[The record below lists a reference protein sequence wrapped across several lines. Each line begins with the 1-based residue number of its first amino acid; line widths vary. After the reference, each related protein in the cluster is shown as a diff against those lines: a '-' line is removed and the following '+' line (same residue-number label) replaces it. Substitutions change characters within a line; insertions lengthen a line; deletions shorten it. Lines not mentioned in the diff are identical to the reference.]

1 MRKTYCKAHM
11 VFADVTALEDS
22 TPSTNDNSDIADV
35 SLLNGKVA
43 VSDYGTLELN
53 QFVLDGSKSVI
64 NNPNDIAFMS
74 QGQSGAECKFATN
87 PLVTFLFSQNHTSAG
102 ITLNFGFDYP
112 TEIVVTWYAAN
123 NIKLLAKTY
132 YPDATTYVCRQQ
144 IENYQKITVE
154 FVRTRLPYRYAELQ
168 WILYGLE
175 IDWTGADIQS
185 AKVTEEVDVT
195 SSTLSINKAN
205 ISIIDANNDFD
216 IENDDGAWKAIQKT
230 QEVTLTEYVNDEPIP
245 CGVFFIDGKS
255 FSKNIAS
262 FELIDRIGLL
272 DNYTFDQG
280 EMYFNKPIGEI
291 MEKIFACA
299 NITDYEISDDV
310 YDLTV
315 SGTLEIQTCREALQ
329 MCCFTVGALADDSRT
344 GTIKIYKPDRYIK
357 YTIPIRRKFSGSTE
371 VSLKEYVS
379 GVSITSN
386 VYTLSSEKSNIY
398 DDALPAG
405 DTRIEFSDPYDPS
418 TITASSGTIKRANV
432 HYLIVNMETA
442 GACTIGGKKYE
453 KTTLKTA
460 ANDEYIEA
468 NEIVNNKDFGD
479 LTLHNADILADVTN
493 DLLRYYKLRKEIGL
507 KYILE
512 KEQSGDWVA
521 INNIRGQS
529 SMSLIE
535 SQSIDL
541 VGGFLATATCC
552 GYSVIVTDNSY
563 TGEFYTGERGLI

>member
-1 MRKTYCKAHM
+1 M
-11 VFADVTALEDS
+11 VFADVTALADS

-35 SLLNGKVA
+35 SLLNGKVS
-43 VSDYGTLELN
+43 VNDYGTLELN
-53 QFVLDGSKSVI
+53 QFLLDGSKTVI

-74 QGQSGAECKFATN
+74 QEQSGAECKFAKN
-87 PLVTFLFSQNHTSAG
+87 PLVSFAFSQNHTSAG

-154 FVRTRLPYRYAELQ
+154 FIKTRLPYRYAELQ
-168 WILYGLE
+168 WIIYGLE

-195 SSTLSINKAN
+195 SSTLSINTAN

-230 QEVTLTEYVNDEPIP
+230 QKVTLTEYVNDEPIP

-262 FELIDRIGLL
+262 FKLIDRIGLL

-280 EMYFNKPIGEI
+280 EMYTNKPIGDI
-291 MEKIFACA
+291 IKAIFACA
-299 NITDYEISDDV
+299 NITDYEIFDDV
-310 YDLTV
+310 YNLTV
-315 SGTLEIQTCREALQ
+315 SGTIDIQSCREALQ

-344 GTIKIYKPDRYIK
+344 GTIKIYKPDRYVK
-357 YTIPIRRKFSGSTE
+357 YTIPINRKFNGNTE

-386 VYTLSSEKSNIY
+386 VYTLDVDASNIY
-398 DDALPAG
+398 DDTLPAG
-405 DTRIEFSDPYDPS
+405 DTRIEFSDPYDPT
-418 TITASSGTIKRANV
+418 TIIVSSGTIKEKKV
-432 HYLIVNMETA
+432 HYMIVNMKNS
-442 GACTIGGKKYE
+442 GQCTITGKKYE
-453 KTTLKTA
+453 KTTLTTA
-460 ANDEYIEA
+460 VNDEYVDA
-468 NEIVNNKDFGD
+468 NEVANIKEFGD
-479 LTLHNADILADVTN
+479 LTLHNSDIMKDTADS
-493 DLLRYYKLRKEIGL
+493 LLRYYKLMKEIKL
-507 KYILE
+507 KYIIE

-521 INNIRGQS
+521 VNNVKGQS
-529 SMSLIE
+529 ATSLVE

-541 VGGFLATATCC
+541 VGGFLSTATCW
-552 GYSVIVTDNSY
+552 GYSVVVTDY
-563 TGEFYTGERGLI
+563 AFTGTELYAGGDYL

>member
-11 VFADVTALEDS
+11 VFADVTAMSDS

-35 SLLNGKVA
+35 SLLNSNVA
-43 VSDYGTLELN
+43 VSNYGTLELN
-53 QFVLDGSKSVI
+53 QFVLDGSKTVI
-64 NNPNDIAFMS
+64 NLPKDIAFMS
-74 QGQSGAECKFATN
+74 EEQSDAECKFAKN
-87 PLVTFLFSQNHTSAG
+87 PLITFAFSQNHTSAG
-102 ITLNFGFDYP
+102 ITLYFGFDYP

-123 NIKLLAKTY
+123 DIKLLSKKY
-132 YPDATTYVCRQQ
+132 YPDATTYVCKQQ

-154 FVRTRLPYRYAELQ
+154 FVQTRLPYRYANLQ
-168 WILYGLE
+168 SILYGIE
-175 IDWTGADIQS
+175 IEWTGADIQS
-185 AKVTEEVDVT
+185 AKIIEDVDVT
-195 SSTLSINKAN
+195 SSTLSINTAN

-230 QEVTLTEYVNDEPIP
+230 QEVTLTEYVNDKPIP

-280 EMYFNKPIGEI
+280 EMYTDKPIGEI
-291 MEKIFACA
+291 MESIFACA

-310 YDLTV
+310 YNLTV
-315 SGTLEIQTCREALQ
+315 SGTLDIQSCREALQ

-344 GTIKIYKPDRYIK
+344 GTIKIYKPDRYVK
-357 YTIPIRRKFSGSTE
+357 YTIPINRKFNGNTE

-386 VYTLSSEKSNIY
+386 VYVLDVDASNIY

-405 DTRIEFSDPYDPS
+405 DTRIEFSDPYDPA
-418 TITASSGTIKRANV
+418 TITVSSGTIKEKKV
-432 HYLIVNMETA
+432 HYMIVNMKNS
-442 GACTIGGKKYE
+442 GKCTITGKKYE
-453 KTTLKTA
+453 KTILTTSV
-460 ANDEYIEA
+460 NDEYVDVNEVA
-468 NEIVNNKDFGD
+468 NIKEFGD
-479 LTLHNADILADVTN
+479 LTLHNSDIMKDTADS
-493 DLLRYYKLRKEIGL
+493 LLRYYKLRKEINL
-507 KYILE
+507 KYIIE

-521 INNIRGQS
+521 VNNVRGQS
-529 SMSLIE
+529 ATSLVE

-541 VGGFLATATCC
+541 VGGFLSTATCC
-552 GYSVIVTDNSY
+552 GYSIVVTDLAY
-563 TGEFYTGERGLI
+563 TGEFYAGERGLI

>member
-1 MRKTYCKAHM
+1 M
-11 VFADVTALEDS
+11 VFADVTALADS

-35 SLLNGKVA
+35 SLLNGKVS
-43 VSDYGTLELN
+43 VNDYGTLELN
-53 QFVLDGSKSVI
+53 QFVLDGSKTVI

-74 QGQSGAECKFATN
+74 QEQSVSECKYATN
-87 PLVTFLFSQNHTSAG
+87 PLVTFAFSQNHTSAG

-123 NIKLLAKTY
+123 NIKLLSKTY
-132 YPDATTYVCRQQ
+132 YPDAITYVCRQQ

-154 FVRTRLPYRYAELQ
+154 FIKTRLPYRYAELQ
-168 WILYGLE
+168 WIIYGLE

-195 SSTLSINKAN
+195 SSTLSINTAN

-245 CGVFFIDGKS
+245 CGVFFINGKS

-280 EMYFNKPIGEI
+280 EMYTNKPIGDI
-291 MEKIFACA
+291 IKAIFACA

-310 YDLTV
+310 YNLTV
-315 SGTLEIQTCREALQ
+315 SGTLDIQSCREALQ

-344 GTIKIYKPDRYIK
+344 GTIKIYKPDRYVK
-357 YTIPIRRKFSGSTE
+357 YTIPINRKFNGNTE
-371 VSLKEYVS
+371 VYLKEYVS

-386 VYTLSSEKSNIY
+386 VYALDVDASNIY
-398 DDALPAG
+398 DDTLPAG
-405 DTRIEFSDPYDPS
+405 DTRIEFSDPYDPT
-418 TITASSGTIKRANV
+418 TITVSSGTIKEKKV
-432 HYLIVNMETA
+432 HYMIVNMKNS
-442 GACTIGGKKYE
+442 GQCTITGKKYE
-453 KTTLKTA
+453 KTTLTTA
-460 ANDEYIEA
+460 VNDEYVDA
-468 NEIVNNKDFGD
+468 NEIANVKEFGD
-479 LTLHNADILADVTN
+479 LTLHNSDIMKDTADS
-493 DLLRYYKLRKEIGL
+493 LLRYYKLRKEINL
-507 KYILE
+507 KYIIE

-521 INNIRGQS
+521 VNNVRGQS
-529 SMSLIE
+529 ATSLVE

-541 VGGFLATATCC
+541 VGGFLSTATCC
-552 GYSVIVTDNSY
+552 GYSVVVTDY
-563 TGEFYTGERGLI
+563 AFTGTELYAGGDYL

>member
-1 MRKTYCKAHM
+1 M
-11 VFADVTALEDS
+11 VFADVTALADS

-35 SLLNGKVA
+35 SLLNGKVS
-43 VSDYGTLELN
+43 VNDYGTLELN
-53 QFVLDGSKSVI
+53 QFLLDGSKTVI

-74 QGQSGAECKFATN
+74 QEQSGAECKFAKN
-87 PLVTFLFSQNHTSAG
+87 PLVSFAFSQNHTSAG

-154 FVRTRLPYRYAELQ
+154 FIKTRLPYRYAELQ
-168 WILYGLE
+168 WIIYGLE

-195 SSTLSINKAN
+195 SSTLSINTAN
-205 ISIIDANNDFD
+205 ISIIDANNYFD

-230 QEVTLTEYVNDEPIP
+230 QKVTLTEYVNDEPIP

-255 FSKNIAS
+255 FSKNITS
-262 FELIDRIGLL
+262 FKLIDRIGLL

-280 EMYFNKPIGEI
+280 EMYTNKPIGDI
-291 MEKIFACA
+291 IKAIFACA

-310 YDLTV
+310 YNLTV
-315 SGTLEIQTCREALQ
+315 SGTIDIQSCREALQ

-344 GTIKIYKPDRYIK
+344 GTIKISKPDRYVK
-357 YTIPIRRKFSGSTE
+357 YTIPINRKFNGNTE

-386 VYTLSSEKSNIY
+386 VYTLDVDASNIY
-398 DDALPAG
+398 DDTLPAG
-405 DTRIEFSDPYDPS
+405 DTRIEFSDPYDPT
-418 TITASSGTIKRANV
+418 TIIVSSGTIKEKKV
-432 HYLIVNMETA
+432 HYMIVNMKNS
-442 GACTIGGKKYE
+442 GQCTITGKKYE
-453 KTTLKTA
+453 KTTLTTA
-460 ANDEYIEA
+460 VNDEYVDA
-468 NEIVNNKDFGD
+468 NEVANIKEFGD
-479 LTLHNADILADVTN
+479 LTLHNSDIMKDTADS
-493 DLLRYYKLRKEIGL
+493 LLRYYKLKKEIKL
-507 KYILE
+507 KYIIE

-521 INNIRGQS
+521 VNNVKGQS
-529 SMSLIE
+529 ATSLVE

-541 VGGFLATATCC
+541 VGGFLSTATCW
-552 GYSVIVTDNSY
+552 GYSVVVTDY
-563 TGEFYTGERGLI
+563 AFTGTELYAGGDYL

>member
-1 MRKTYCKAHM
+1 M
-11 VFADVTALEDS
+11 VFADVTALADS

-35 SLLNGKVA
+35 SLLNGKVS
-43 VSDYGTLELN
+43 VNDYGTLELN
-53 QFVLDGSKSVI
+53 QFLLDGSKTVI

-74 QGQSGAECKFATN
+74 QEQSGAECKFAKN
-87 PLVTFLFSQNHTSAG
+87 PLVSFAFSQNHTSAG

-154 FVRTRLPYRYAELQ
+154 FIKTRLPYRYAELQ
-168 WILYGLE
+168 WIIYGLE

-195 SSTLSINKAN
+195 SSTLSINTAN

-230 QEVTLTEYVNDEPIP
+230 QKVTLTEYVNDEPIP

-262 FELIDRIGLL
+262 FKLIDRIGLL

-280 EMYFNKPIGEI
+280 EMYTNKPIGDI
-291 MEKIFACA
+291 IKAIFACA

-310 YDLTV
+310 YNLTV
-315 SGTLEIQTCREALQ
+315 SGTIDIQSCREALQ

-344 GTIKIYKPDRYIK
+344 GTIKIYKPDRYVK
-357 YTIPIRRKFSGSTE
+357 YTIPINRKFNGNTE

-386 VYTLSSEKSNIY
+386 VYTLDVDASNIY
-398 DDALPAG
+398 DDTLPAG
-405 DTRIEFSDPYDPS
+405 DTRIEFSDPYDPT
-418 TITASSGTIKRANV
+418 TIIVSSGTIKEKKV
-432 HYLIVNMETA
+432 HYMIVNMKNS
-442 GACTIGGKKYE
+442 GQCTITGKKYE
-453 KTTLKTA
+453 KTTLTTA
-460 ANDEYIEA
+460 VNDEYVDA
-468 NEIVNNKDFGD
+468 NEVANIKEFGD
-479 LTLHNADILADVTN
+479 LTLHNSDIMKDTADS
-493 DLLRYYKLRKEIGL
+493 LLRYYKLRKEIKL
-507 KYILE
+507 KYIIE

-521 INNIRGQS
+521 VNNVKGQS
-529 SMSLIE
+529 ATSLVE

-541 VGGFLATATCC
+541 VGGFLSTATCW
-552 GYSVIVTDNSY
+552 GYSVVVTDY
-563 TGEFYTGERGLI
+563 AFTGTELYAGGDYL

>member
-1 MRKTYCKAHM
+1 M
-11 VFADVTALEDS
+11 VFADVTALADS

-35 SLLNGKVA
+35 SLLNGKVS
-43 VSDYGTLELN
+43 VNDYGTLELN
-53 QFVLDGSKSVI
+53 QFLLDGSKTVI

-74 QGQSGAECKFATN
+74 QEQSGAECKFAKN
-87 PLVTFLFSQNHTSAG
+87 PLVSFAFSQNHTSAG

-154 FVRTRLPYRYAELQ
+154 FIKTRLPYRYAELQ
-168 WILYGLE
+168 WIIYGLE
-175 IDWTGADIQS
+175 IYWTGADIQS

-195 SSTLSINKAN
+195 SSTLSINTAN

-230 QEVTLTEYVNDEPIP
+230 QKVTLTEYVNDEPIP

-262 FELIDRIGLL
+262 FKLIDRIGLL

-280 EMYFNKPIGEI
+280 EMYTNKPIGDI
-291 MEKIFACA
+291 IKAIFACA

-310 YDLTV
+310 YNLTV
-315 SGTLEIQTCREALQ
+315 SGTIDIQSCREALQ

-344 GTIKIYKPDRYIK
+344 GTIKIYKPDRYVK
-357 YTIPIRRKFSGSTE
+357 YTIPINRKFNGNTE

-386 VYTLSSEKSNIY
+386 VYTLDVDASNIY
-398 DDALPAG
+398 DDTLPAG
-405 DTRIEFSDPYDPS
+405 DTRIEFSDPYDPT
-418 TITASSGTIKRANV
+418 TIIVSSGTIKEKKV
-432 HYLIVNMETA
+432 HYMIVNMKNS
-442 GACTIGGKKYE
+442 GQCTITGKKYE
-453 KTTLKTA
+453 KTTLTTA
-460 ANDEYIEA
+460 VNDEYVDA
-468 NEIVNNKDFGD
+468 NEVANIKEFGD
-479 LTLHNADILADVTN
+479 LTLHNSDIMKDTADS
-493 DLLRYYKLRKEIGL
+493 LLRYYKLRKEIKL
-507 KYILE
+507 KYIIE

-521 INNIRGQS
+521 VNNVKGQS
-529 SMSLIE
+529 ATSLVK

-541 VGGFLATATCC
+541 VGGFLSTATCW
-552 GYSVIVTDNSY
+552 GYSVVVTDY
-563 TGEFYTGERGLI
+563 AFTGTELYAGGDYL

>member
-87 PLVTFLFSQNHTSAG
+87 PLVTFSFSQNHTSAG

-357 YTIPIRRKFSGSTE
+357 YTIPIRRKFNGSTE

-479 LTLHNADILADVTN
+479 LTLHNADILADVAN